1 MAADFSDF
9 RGFKLRYHHCRW
21 CRRSD
26 DRSFY
31 RSTLRRNHA
40 HRGSHAVI
48 RRHDFS
54 RNCTRKSFLSVSAFP
69 STGEHFSYFIWYLFR
84 YFSGKLDSGSCRS
97 CRCLSRFLSENSSHP
112 RASRHYYCHCRRK
125 ICRMLP
131 FLLSQM
137 AISFLIICIKHIKVK
152 RNPVFSQIFLYLPK
166 IYQERNDF
174 MKQLSPGTKT
184 YKENQK
190 RYAKYVSSITPSHSL
205 PLNMIKAFLTGG
217 LICAFGQLILNTA
230 MTIGADR
237 ETAGNWCSLLLI
249 LISVILTGLNLYSK
263 IGKFGGAGGLVPIT
277 GFANSV
283 AASAIEYRA
292 EGQVFGIGCK
302 IFTIAGPVILYGILS
317 SWILGLIYFIVHLM
331 EVI

>member
-1 MAADFSDF
+1 
-9 RGFKLRYHHCRW
+9 
-21 CRRSD
+21 
-26 DRSFY
+26 
-31 RSTLRRNHA
+31 
-40 HRGSHAVI
+40 
-48 RRHDFS
+48 
-54 RNCTRKSFLSVSAFP
+54 
-69 STGEHFSYFIWYLFR
+69 
-84 YFSGKLDSGSCRS
+84 
-97 CRCLSRFLSENSSHP
+97 
-112 RASRHYYCHCRRK
+112 
-125 ICRMLP
+125 MLP

-137 AISFLIICIKHIKVK
+137 AISLLIICIKHKKVK
-152 RNPVFSQIFLYLPK
+152 RNPVFSQTFSYIQK

-174 MKQLSPGTKT
+174 MKQHANGNKI

-190 RYAKYVSSITPSHSL
+190 NYVKYVNSITPTHSL
-205 PLNMIKAFLTGG
+205 PLNMIKEFLTGG

-331 EVI
+331 EVM